1 MNFEFD
7 RQTGFLITK
16 AILGMTS
23 KDNSRADKKEQNIVI
38 NNNIKAPENEV
49 KSRRSAKT
57 SMPLQKNHGKNASP
71 KQYSNY
77 QIPYNAIET
86 TGTIVGGELFRA
98 VSELGTAIATPLRM
112 IGGLKSAIG
121 KYRDKK
127 KQKEA
132 EEAYFNDLE
141 VQDKQSDTLDEIL
154 KEIKKGDTSSKGGL
168 LKGIGSRLGAGIGLG
183 SVSSFLFKGGIK
195 GLLKRLGIA
204 GMIYSVLDG
213 YGAEIQKIADS
224 QGIDVDEMGISDKLH
239 AIINGAGH
247 GVVKFLNLLGADL
260 DPSKIDAWTQE
271 ARSGIKN
278 TLANIEDNYP
288 TFGKALN
295 GTLDALDGALG
306 KATTYLENAMKV
318 LLDAGRKKTD
328 KEKEFIKAQDTV
340 STYDRYGVAS
350 FHTKEERDKAYKK
363 MQELAPDLLKDEKFV
378 KNSPYAKVAKKA
390 ISKKYNQKIV
400 VSEKKRKSEEI
411 KQQIQ
416 KEREEV
422 KAMEEHKKGYD
433 NGDFSSIV
441 KRKALYSSN
450 KAFEEELK
458 KKKALLAQH
467 EKLLQTTTEIV
478 KEAEEQLKKIKDN
491 ETIGSTGQTAYTV
504 SSGSATTNSS
514 LLETIANGEG
524 TSDKKAKRYGYSSGY
539 DVPYGFGKYVNPDKP
554 LSEMTISEIKKY
566 QVKQIRATKGK
577 VAGTSRGTGAVGKYQ
592 VTQTTLKEA
601 QKAIGFKDTD
611 IYSKELQD
619 KIGEYLL
626 KKRGLNDYRSGKITA
641 SKFQDNLAKEW
652 ASVANSKTGKSIY
665 GQGTGT
671 STTAIQTAIRTAKI
685 AKPSMMR
692 KTEEVA
698 QAKKQDSKKQTKE
711 HIATVQQIDITPIA
725 KAVKEGQ
732 AMVAKEVSKITKN
745 ATKTATAETVIQV
758 NIQNKSTQQNIEGLI

>member
-1 MNFEFD
+1 MKFEFD

-16 AILGMTS
+16 VILGMTS

-38 NNNIKAPENEV
+38 NNNIKAPENGV

-57 SMPLQKNHGKNASP
+57 SIPLQKNHGKNASP

-98 VSELGTAIATPLRM
+98 ISELGTAIATPLRM

-132 EEAYFNDLE
+132 EEAYFSDLE

-154 KEIKKGDTSSKGGL
+154 KEIKKGDTPSKSGL
-168 LKGIGSRLGAGIGLG
+168 LTGVGSRHGAI
-183 SVSSFLFKGGIK
+183 SSFLFKGGIK

-204 GMIYSVLDG
+204 GMIYSVFDG

-224 QGIDVDEMGISDKLH
+224 QGVDVDEVGISDKLH
-239 AIINGAGH
+239 ATINGAGH

-271 ARSGIKN
+271 ARSGVKN

-295 GTLDALDGALG
+295 GTLDAVDGALG

-328 KEKEFIKAQDTV
+328 KEKEFIEAQDTV
-340 STYDRYGVAS
+340 GTYDRYGVVS
-350 FHTKEERDKAYKK
+350 FHTKEERDKAYEK

-390 ISKKYNQKIV
+390 ISKKYNQEIV
-400 VSEKKRKSEEI
+400 VSEKKRKREEI
-411 KQQIQ
+411 EQRIQ

-422 KAMEEHKKGYD
+422 RAMEEHKKGYD
-433 NGDFSSIV
+433 NGDFSSII
-441 KRKALYSSN
+441 KRKALYSSD

-478 KEAEEQLKKIKDN
+478 REAEKQLKEIKDN
-491 ETIGSTGQTAYTV
+491 ETVGSTREEPAIGNERSSKYVDIGNKLWKTSTMEYEGFRDHVYKDSKGYSTIGYGHKLTKQEIKSGKYKNGISKEDAKKLYATDKAKHNKKLYNTFGWVKDQPQQVREALEDMAYNMGV
-504 SSGSATTNSS
+504 GDGKHGGLSGFKKTLSLIKAGKYKEASKGMLNSQYAKDVGLRAVDNSIRIASAEPTSKSIDIIQKSKVATT
-514 LLETIANGEG
+514 A
-524 TSDKKAKRYGYSSGY
+524 KAK
-539 DVPYGFGKYVNPDKP
+539 KP
-554 LSEMTISEIKKY
+554 TQYMTEAKR
-566 QVKQIRATKGK
+566 QAQDTK
-577 VAGTSRGTGAVGKYQ
+577 ANR
-592 VTQTTLKEA
+592 
-601 QKAIGFKDTD
+601 KDN
-611 IYSKELQD
+611 
-619 KIGEYLL
+619 G
-626 KKRGLNDYRSGKITA
+626 
-641 SKFQDNLAKEW
+641 
-652 ASVANSKTGKSIY
+652 
-665 GQGTGT
+665 
-671 STTAIQTAIRTAKI
+671 TTATATA
-685 AKPSMMR
+685 
-692 KTEEVA
+692 T
-698 QAKKQDSKKQTKE
+698 
-711 HIATVQQIDITPIA
+711 IDITPIA
-725 KAVKEGQ
+725 QAVKEGQ

-745 ATKTATAETVIQV
+745 ATKTTKAETVIQV